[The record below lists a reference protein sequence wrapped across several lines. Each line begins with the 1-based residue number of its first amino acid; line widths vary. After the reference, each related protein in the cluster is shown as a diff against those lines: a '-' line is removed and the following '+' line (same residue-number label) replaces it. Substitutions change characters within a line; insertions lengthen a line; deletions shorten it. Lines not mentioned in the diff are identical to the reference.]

1 MKKFRQTFCA
11 LLAVVLMAGLI
22 PQGAAFAA
30 DNGAVAVER
39 LEIVENDYKY
49 IENDLSVGW
58 FSEDG
63 FH

>member
-1 MKKFRQTFCA
+1 
-11 LLAVVLMAGLI
+11 MAGLI

-49 IENDLSVGW
+49 IEK
-58 FSEDG
+58 
-63 FH
+63 